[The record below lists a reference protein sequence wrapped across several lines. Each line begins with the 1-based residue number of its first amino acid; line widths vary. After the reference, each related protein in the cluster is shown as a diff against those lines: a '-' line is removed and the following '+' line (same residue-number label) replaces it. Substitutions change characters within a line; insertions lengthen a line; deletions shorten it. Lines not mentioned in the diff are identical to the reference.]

1 MRAMNPD
8 DFNKIGAEHL
18 PNHLGIVVVEVAPGR
33 VRLELEIFPALLA
46 PNNYLHGGTVVALAD
61 TAAGYGCIATL
72 PEGATGF
79 TTIELKTN
87 FIATA
92 RAGVVDCV
100 ATVAHAGRNTQ
111 VWDAVVSEKATGK
124 VMALFRCTQMILY
137 PKVAT

>member
-1 MRAMNPD
+1 MNPD
-8 DFNKIGAEHL
+8 DLNKIGEGHL
-18 PNHLGIVVVEVAPGR
+18 PKHLGIAVIDVAMGR
-33 VRLELEIFPALLA
+33 ARLELEIVPALLA

-61 TAAGYGCIATL
+61 TAAGYGCLASM
-72 PEGATGF
+72 PEGASGF

-100 ATVAHAGRNTQ
+100 ATIAHSGRNTQ

-137 PKVAT
+137 PKPSV

>member
-1 MRAMNPD
+1 MNPD
-8 DFNKIGAEHL
+8 DLNKIGEGHL
-18 PNHLGIVVVEVAPGR
+18 PKHLGIAVIDVAMGR
-33 VRLELEIFPALLA
+33 ARLELEIVPALLA

-61 TAAGYGCIATL
+61 TAAGYGCLASM
-72 PEGATGF
+72 PEGASGF

-100 ATVAHAGRNTQ
+100 ATIAHAGRNTQ

-137 PKVAT
+137 PKPSV